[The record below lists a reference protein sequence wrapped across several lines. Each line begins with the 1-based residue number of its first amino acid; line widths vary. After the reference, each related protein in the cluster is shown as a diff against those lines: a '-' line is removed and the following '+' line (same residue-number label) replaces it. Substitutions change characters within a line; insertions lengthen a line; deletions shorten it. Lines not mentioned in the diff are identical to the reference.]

1 MARDSFP
8 IKSRSSELKFL
19 FEARMIKLK
28 GGIKDIDVA
37 LQEAPF
43 VALHAS
49 LKETREAMKEEM
61 TRIRRLVPYLIAR
74 REREER

>member
-1 MARDSFP
+1 MAGDSFP
-8 IKSRSSELKFL
+8 IKSRSGELKFL

-28 GGIKDIDVA
+28 GGIKDIEVA

-43 VALHAS
+43 VTLHTS
-49 LKETREAMKEEM
+49 LTDTRDAMKEEM
-61 TRIRRLVPYLIAR
+61 TRIRRLLPYLISR